1 MIMFQGFRAVQD
13 TLSSL
18 SEVLASPTDGDE
30 AEDSGDEA
38 DRGRDQGAAE
48 GDQEGAGEGVEGEEV
63 DCSQPDSSLSSDLG
77 TVLGCLTRTPWYQAY
92 THQEGEDSQVQG
104 QVQGQ
109 VLYVEDQEAEEEY
122 REGGYHP
129 VAVGEVFQVNCSNP
143 NIHLLST
150 KQNI

>member
-1 MIMFQGFRAVQD
+1 MGEQEGEQEG
-13 TLSSL
+13 
-18 SEVLASPTDGDE
+18 EVA
-30 AEDSGDEA
+30 
-38 DRGRDQGAAE
+38 
-48 GDQEGAGEGVEGEEV
+48 GAGERVEGGGV
-63 DCSQPDSSLSSDLG
+63 DCSHPASRLSSDLG

-92 THQEGEDSQVQG
+92 THQEGEDSQEPG
-104 QVQGQ
+104 QEAGQ

-143 NIHLLST
+143 NLHLVST

>member
-1 MIMFQGFRAVQD
+1 M
-13 TLSSL
+13 
-18 SEVLASPTDGDE
+18 
-30 AEDSGDEA
+30 
-38 DRGRDQGAAE
+38 
-48 GDQEGAGEGVEGEEV
+48 

-104 QVQGQ
+104 QVAGQVQGQVQGQ

-129 VAVGEVFQVNCSNP
+129 VAVGEVFQVNCSNISTV
-143 NIHLLST
+143 NKTKHLEPC
-150 KQNI
+150 

>member
-1 MIMFQGFRAVQD
+1 MIMLQGFRAVQD

-30 AEDSGDEA
+30 AE
-38 DRGRDQGAAE
+38 RGRDQGAGE
-48 GDQEGAGEGVEGEEV
+48 GEQEGEEQVAGTGEVEGVEGGGV

-92 THQEGEDSQVQG
+92 THQEEDSQEPG
-104 QVQGQ
+104 QEAGQ

-129 VAVGEVFQVNCSNP
+129 VAVGEVFQVNCS
-143 NIHLLST
+143 T